1 MPAGTWYA
9 RDGGTTMSD
18 LWSQQ
23 PSASLVQQFFRH
35 RGLKH
40 GCTGTGTL
48 CSTKSFDRG
57 LSCDF
62 GIFLEFFL
70 NFFWNFFGIFLEFF
84 CAAVTR
90 SRKSGTEGA
99 ASAPAS
105 AHASDCSWVA
115 THFALLT
122 VLYLASRPPTLGT
135 GCQGPPQR
143 CWRWFEFP
151 LICRKAPTS
160 PAGGQQPLGPS
171 DGLFGGLFD
180 AVDIPFHGLR
190 LVFLMDFIMAFIMEC
205 LMELVDVFMELFMDF
220 LMDSTD
226 FLNDYF

>member
-62 GIFLEFFL
+62 RIFFEFFL
-70 NFFWNFFGIFLEFF
+70 NFFWNFFGIFL
-84 CAAVTR
+84 R
-90 SRKSGTEGA
+90 SRSPDPGNRGRK
-99 ASAPAS
+99 
-105 AHASDCSWVA
+105 V
-115 THFALLT
+115 
-122 VLYLASRPPTLGT
+122 R
-135 GCQGPPQR
+135 PQR
-143 CWRWFEFP
+143 PHRLMRVTAHGWQR
-151 LICRKAPTS
+151 TS
-160 PAGGQQPLGPS
+160 PS
-171 DGLFGGLFD
+171 
-180 AVDIPFHGLR
+180 
-190 LVFLMDFIMAFIMEC
+190 
-205 LMELVDVFMELFMDF
+205 
-220 LMDSTD
+220 
-226 FLNDYF
+226 